1 MFCTSAGIQ
10 KWNKVFAVYCLLLIA
25 NLLSTDLNIHKQRKT
40 QASWVSAT
48 DSYWEKSLPVLLLH
62 FARHMFANNLF
73 SSYHVSVLAV
83 MWFSVAFQNTK
94 TVVSA
99 ADVKSC
105 QVSTLVVRQTEFKR
119 YFRCPRMPDRL
130 YCPLLRNNHQLKK
143 SINIKSYFSSKTVS
157 KSKPPAGVTTG
168 N

>member
-10 KWNKVFAVYCLLLIA
+10 KWNKVFAVYCLLLMPIYYQPIWTFTNNA
-25 NLLSTDLNIHKQRKT
+25 KHRHL
-40 QASWVSAT
+40 
-48 DSYWEKSLPVLLLH
+48 EFLLLIPMRKITSCPP
-62 FARHMFANNLF
+62 AAISRVTCLQTTY
-73 SSYHVSVLAV
+73 SVLTHVSVLAV

-130 YCPLLRNNHQLKK
+130 YCPLLRNNHQVKK
-143 SINIKSYFSSKTVS
+143 IY
-157 KSKPPAGVTTG
+157 
-168 N
+168 